1 MFSWVYYNS
10 YVEPAALGV
19 GAVLAQAM
27 KLDTAQ
33 QVGALHG
40 AARPARLATSAPAP
54 GLWPGHA
61 LSCSFACLHAF
72 LRAAGGRA
80 GAGGGAPG
88 ELGGPEWCMALLPLP
103 DSFCSSRGGACLP
116 LGSVPIAGKGS
127 ACAPSCRPIPWRIRP
142 HSSRRLPIP
151 PAAGAVRQPGEYS
164 CGGGRAAGAAGE
176 RGAGGG
182 AAWAARMSGALF
194 LPLVGTAVV
203 WGSGGRSWAAG
214 RTGLTTLLRPA
225 EPASRFL
232 PIDCRM
238 TCFVSCPCTACCSS

>member
-103 DSFCSSRGGACLP
+103 GFFCSSRVVPACHLVLFPLLARAVPVLLHAGRSRGGYGLTALAAFPFRLQLELFGSLGNILAGEGALP
-116 LGSVPIAGKGS
+116 ARLVS
-127 ACAPSCRPIPWRIRP
+127 AVQE
-142 HSSRRLPIP
+142 
-151 PAAGAVRQPGEYS
+151 AVRHG
-164 CGGGRAAGAAGE
+164 
-176 RGAGGG
+176 
-182 AAWAARMSGALF
+182 
-194 LPLVGTAVV
+194 PLA
-203 WGSGGRSWAAG
+203 
-214 RTGLTTLLRPA
+214 
-225 EPASRFL
+225 
-232 PIDCRM
+232 
-238 TCFVSCPCTACCSS
+238 